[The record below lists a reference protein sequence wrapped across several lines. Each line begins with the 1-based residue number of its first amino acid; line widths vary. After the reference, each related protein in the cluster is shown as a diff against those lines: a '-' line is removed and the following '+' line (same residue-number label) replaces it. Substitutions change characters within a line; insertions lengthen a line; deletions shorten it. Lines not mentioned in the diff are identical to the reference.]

1 MLLGYAC
8 LVGSCFRSVPQI
20 LKILQTGSAEGL
32 SLTSNL
38 MELLCYT
45 VTVAY
50 NMQQVGRARGL
61 RLRNGAVAC
70 KAGGCRV
77 QQVGNVG
84 GVRLFISGL
93 GRGGLG
99 TWAAGQLLAWAI
111 PSHASPRAR
120 GPALRSRRRAFDLR
134 Q

>member
-20 LKILQTGSAEGL
+20 VKILQAGSAEGL

-50 NMQQVGRARGL
+50 NMQQVGR
-61 RLRNGAVAC
+61 V
-70 KAGGCRV
+70 RV
-77 QQVGNVG
+77 GHMWVNPW
-84 GVRLFISGL
+84 
-93 GRGGLG
+93 G
-99 TWAAGQLLAWAI
+99 TSTPPVSCPPLTLSLSA
-111 PSHASPRAR
+111 PPRTA
-120 GPALRSRRRAFDLR
+120 RSRWAVFVLGYL
-134 Q
+134 